1 MTKNSDWECLLCK
14 FGPIYENSTFAILK
28 NYYTQFSPDR
38 EETVFA
44 CFFVVVVFFKTVL
57 IMQYN
62 IYQRS
67 IP

>member
-14 FGPIYENSTFAILK
+14 FGPIYENSTFAIFK

-44 CFFVVVVFFKTVL
+44 CFFVVVVFF
-57 IMQYN
+57 
-62 IYQRS
+62 
-67 IP
+67 